1 MKMAYVAFDRNG
13 RRTANTVEAAGP
25 SAAAE
30 MLRHQG
36 LFVTRISEGER
47 SPGPAPPRRGGT
59 SRRLK
64 NTAMLMRQM
73 EALVSCGTPVVQALL
88 AMERQARQGPWRAAV
103 ADVRARVEEGSP
115 LSAALQTH
123 PEYFDPICCSLVAAG
138 ESSGKLPAMLNRIAA
153 MARKQ
158 LHIRKTIAGAMI
170 YPAALLCI
178 ALGVLAVLLL
188 LVIPRFGELFVSLDA
203 PLPPTTAAMVALSR
217 LVRTY
222 WWLGLLGVA
231 GPAVGLWL
239 WLPTPQARKVIE
251 TVLLRLPQVGRIA
264 RSLATARVA
273 RVLGVLLE
281 SHLDAVDAL
290 RLARQSAGNH
300 HYAALLA
307 KAEDAIIS
315 GQPMSLAFC
324 ESDLISPSVSEAIRS
339 GEQSGQVAPLLLN
352 AADFLDE
359 ENELVVRSLVSL
371 VEPAVLLLMGLVVGV
386 VAVSMFMPLF
396 DLTSMTQGG
405 K

>member
-1 MKMAYVAFDRNG
+1 
-13 RRTANTVEAAGP
+13 
-25 SAAAE
+25 
-30 MLRHQG
+30 
-36 LFVTRISEGER
+36 
-47 SPGPAPPRRGGT
+47 
-59 SRRLK
+59 
-64 NTAMLMRQM
+64 
-73 EALVSCGTPVVQALL
+73 
-88 AMERQARQGPWRAAV
+88 
-103 ADVRARVEEGSP
+103 
-115 LSAALQTH
+115 
-123 PEYFDPICCSLVAAG
+123 VAAG